1 MAVQTP
7 PNFRPVFMSVDEA
20 MQAAIDLKAMG
31 PVAIRMLTELVEHQD
46 VERKKPSPTAEALY
60 DAGFA
65 HVTERSYERFSIRP
79 SLWGE
84 EALAAL
90 ETGWVAEPSP
100 MAGTAKSD
108 KSKTF
113 GEERLSE
120 DDRAN

>member
-7 PNFRPVFMSVDEA
+7 SSFKPVFMSVDEA
-20 MQAAIDLKAMG
+20 LKAAQDLKSMG
-31 PVAIRMLTELVEHQD
+31 PTAVRMMAELVEHQD

-65 HVTERSYERFSIRP
+65 HVSECGYERFSIRP

-84 EALAAL
+84 EALEAL
-90 ETGWVAEPSP
+90 EAGWVTDTLPVSP

-108 KSKTF
+108 KTTQKRT
-113 GEERLSE
+113 
-120 DDRAN
+120 

>member
-1 MAVQTP
+1 MAVQTRSS
-7 PNFRPVFMSVDEA
+7 FKPVFMSVDEA
-20 MQAAIDLKAMG
+20 LQAAVDLKAMG
-31 PVAIRMLTELVEHQD
+31 PVAVRMLTELVEHQD

-65 HVTERSYERFSIRP
+65 HVSECGYERFSIRP

-90 ETGWVAEPSP
+90 EAGWAAESLP

-108 KSKTF
+108 KSTKSTE
-113 GEERLSE
+113 GG
-120 DDRAN
+120 A